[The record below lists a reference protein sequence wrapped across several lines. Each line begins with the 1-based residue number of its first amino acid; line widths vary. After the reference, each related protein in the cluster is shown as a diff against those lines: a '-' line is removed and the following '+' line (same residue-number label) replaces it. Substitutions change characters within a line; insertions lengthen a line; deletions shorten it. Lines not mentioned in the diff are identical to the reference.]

1 MKCGHIDAQ
10 WCAMSNL
17 NHALIDQLNTQLEAT
32 CRQPVRTAAPLSAPR
47 PLKITKV
54 VAESTPET
62 EDEIA
67 RLKRAL
73 ATLSPDVTRGQGSL
87 YDLDGATISTD
98 YWLLV
103 VWAIAS
109 LHWKCGEGIAREW
122 SKQSSRYSDDG
133 FDDAWSQ
140 YDPIRSNAVGIGSLY
155 KLAAHHNWQSAPK
168 TTLVAP
174 DEVTAELTLE
184 FPIVNG
190 NNKPKQVT
198 DNLNALL
205 QYEKIVVRYNQI
217 KKNTECIVP
226 GLQCVIDEA
235 DNTALTMITD
245 RAIHAGMTADRI
257 PEMVSAVA
265 SKNAYCP
272 VRTYIE
278 SEAWTGQYCFN
289 QFFAQLVTS
298 SPLIAELLVRKWM
311 IQAVAA
317 LYEKKGLSGA
327 GVLTFVGEQGV
338 GKTRAF
344 KDLTA
349 DIPDVFHEGATLDPS
364 NKDSVISSIS
374 HWIVELGELESTFKK
389 SEISQLK
396 AFLTRDTDV
405 VRRPYAK
412 RESTYPRRTVFAGT
426 VNEYQ
431 FLHDATGNRRFWPI
445 EITQVKR
452 DTTINYQ
459 QLWAEVYTWYRSG
472 EAWHLNDKEQKR
484 LAQYTE
490 RFTVTDPAVDL
501 LLQKFDF
508 ATAQS
513 WDWHSM
519 ADICTAL
526 GLDRPTKGD
535 HMRLAATI
543 VKHNGKV
550 KSQKTNGATYHY
562 VPTLRG
568 QTISVDKTSLRTR
581 LHVLFGTSNENEQ
594 T

>member
-1 MKCGHIDAQ
+1 VRCGHIDAQ
-10 WCAMSNL
+10 WFVMSRF
-17 NHALIDQLNTQLEAT
+17 NHALIDQLNTLLEAT

-47 PLKITKV
+47 PLTITKV

-62 EDEIA
+62 EVEIA
-67 RLKRAL
+67 KLRRAL
-73 ATLSPDVTRGQGSL
+73 ATLSPDVPRGQGSL
-87 YDLDGATISTD
+87 YDLDGVTISTD

-122 SKQSSRYSDDG
+122 SRQSSRYSDDG

-140 YDPIRSNAVGIGSLY
+140 YDPLRSNAVGIGSLY
-155 KLAAHHNWQSAPK
+155 KLAAYHGGRSAPK

-174 DEVTAELTLE
+174 NEVTAELTLE

-190 NNKPKQVT
+190 NNKPRQVT

-226 GLQCVIDEA
+226 GLQCVVDEA

-245 RAIHAGMTADRI
+245 CAVRAGMTADRI
-257 PEMVSAVA
+257 PEMVSAIA

-278 SEAWTGQYCFN
+278 SVAWTGQSCFN

-298 SPLIAELLVRKWM
+298 SPLMAELLVRKWM

-349 DIPDVFHEGATLDPS
+349 DLPDVFHEGATLDPS
-364 NKDSVISSIS
+364 NKDSVISAIT

-396 AFLTRDTDV
+396 AFLTRNTDV

-412 RESTYPRRTVFAGT
+412 RNSTYPRRTVFAGT

-431 FLHDATGNRRFWPI
+431 FLHDTTGNRRFWPI

-472 EAWHLNDKEQKR
+472 EAWHLNDEEKKR
-484 LAQYTE
+484 LAHYIE

-501 LLQKFDF
+501 LLQRFDF
-508 ATAQS
+508 ATALT

-535 HMRLAATI
+535 HMRLAAAI
-543 VKHNGKV
+543 VKYNGKV
-550 KSQKTNGATYHY
+550 KSQKTNSATYHY
-562 VPTLRG
+562 VPSLRG
-568 QTISVDKTSLRTR
+568 QTISVDKTSLQTR
-581 LHVLFGTSNENEQ
+581 LHVLFGTFKENEQ
-594 T
+594 S

>member
-1 MKCGHIDAQ
+1 
-10 WCAMSNL
+10 
-17 NHALIDQLNTQLEAT
+17 
-32 CRQPVRTAAPLSAPR
+32 LSQ
-47 PLKITKV
+47 KV
-54 VAESTPET
+54 
-62 EDEIA
+62 
-67 RLKRAL
+67 
-73 ATLSPDVTRGQGSL
+73 G
-87 YDLDGATISTD
+87 
-98 YWLLV
+98 
-103 VWAIAS
+103 WAIAS
-109 LHWKCGEGIAREW
+109 LHWECGEDIAREW
-122 SKQSSRYSDDG
+122 SKQSPRYSDDG
-133 FDDAWSQ
+133 FDDAWSK
-140 YDPIRSNAVGIGSLY
+140 YDSARSNAVGIGSLY
-155 KLAAHHNWQSAPK
+155 KLAAHHSGRSLQK

-174 DEVTAELTLE
+174 NEVTAAMPLE
-184 FPIVNG
+184 FPLVNG
-190 NNKPKQVT
+190 SNKPKQVT
-198 DNLNALL
+198 DNLKALL
-205 QYEKIVVRYNQI
+205 HYEKIVVRYNQI

-245 RAIHAGMTADRI
+245 CAIRAGMTADRI
-257 PEMVSAVA
+257 PEMVSAIA
-265 SKNAYCP
+265 SQNAYCP

-278 SEAWTGQYCFN
+278 SKPWTGHSCFN
-289 QFFAQLVTS
+289 QFFAQLATA
-298 SPLIAELLVRKWM
+298 SPLMAELLVRKWM

-317 LYEKKGLSGA
+317 LYEKNGLSGA

-349 DIPDVFHEGATLDPS
+349 DLPDVFHEGATLDPS

-396 AFLTRDTDV
+396 AFLTRSNNDV

-412 RESTYPRRTVFAGT
+412 RDSAYPRRTVFAGT

-431 FLHDATGNRRFWPI
+431 FLHDTTGNRRFWPI

-472 EAWHLNDKEQKR
+472 EAWHLDEEEQKR

-508 ATAQS
+508 STAQS
-513 WDWHSM
+513 WDWHTM
-519 ADICTAL
+519 AEICTAL
-526 GLDRPTKGD
+526 CLDRTTKGD

-543 VKHNGKV
+543 VKYNGKV
-550 KSQKTNGATYHY
+550 KSQKTNGASYHY
-562 VPTLRG
+562 VPSLTG
-568 QTISVDKTSLRTR
+568 PTISVDKKSRQAR
-581 LHVLFGTSNENEQ
+581 LHVLFGTSNEN
-594 T
+594 

>member
-1 MKCGHIDAQ
+1 
-10 WCAMSNL
+10 MSNL
-17 NHALIDQLNTQLEAT
+17 NHILINQLNTLVETA
-32 CRQPVRTAAPLSAPR
+32 CRQPARTVAQLRAPR
-47 PLKITKV
+47 PVASTKV
-54 VAESTPET
+54 VAEPTPET
-62 EDEIA
+62 EIEVA
-67 RLKRAL
+67 KLKRAL
-73 ATLSPDVTRGQGSL
+73 ATLSPDVPRGQGSL
-87 YDLDGATISTD
+87 YDLDEKTISTD

-109 LHWKCGEGIAREW
+109 LQWECGEGIAREW
-122 SKQSSRYSDDG
+122 SMQSPRYSDDG
-133 FDDAWSQ
+133 FDDAWSK
-140 YDPIRSNAVGIGSLY
+140 YDSTRSNAVRIGSLY
-155 KLAAHHNWQSAPK
+155 KLAANHNDQSAPK
-168 TTLVAP
+168 TTLVATT
-174 DEVTAELTLE
+174 EVTAAMTLE
-184 FPIVNG
+184 FPLVSG

-198 DNLNALL
+198 DNLNALI

-245 RAIHAGMTADRI
+245 CAILAGMTAKRI
-257 PEMVSAVA
+257 PEMVSAIA

-278 SEAWTGQYCFN
+278 STPWTGQSYFK
-289 QFFAQLVTS
+289 QFFAQFITTA
-298 SPLIAELLVRKWM
+298 PLMAEFLVRKWM

-349 DIPDVFHEGATLDPS
+349 DLPDVFHEGATLDPS

-396 AFLTRDTDV
+396 AFLTRNTDV

-412 RESTYPRRTVFAGT
+412 RDSTYPRRTVFAGT

-431 FLHDATGNRRFWPI
+431 FLHDTTGNRRFWPI
-445 EITQVKR
+445 EITQVNR

-472 EAWHLNDKEQKR
+472 EEWHLSDEEQKR

-519 ADICTAL
+519 AEICTAL
-526 GLDRPTKGD
+526 DLDRPTKGD

-543 VKHNGKV
+543 VKYNGKM
-550 KSQKTNGATYHY
+550 KSRQNNGATYHY
-562 VPTLRG
+562 VPSLTG
-568 QTISVDKTSLRTR
+568 QTINIDKKSRQAR
-581 LHVLFGTSNENEQ
+581 LHVLFGTSNEN
-594 T
+594 

>member
-1 MKCGHIDAQ
+1 VA
-10 WCAMSNL
+10 
-17 NHALIDQLNTQLEAT
+17 
-32 CRQPVRTAAPLSAPR
+32 SA
-47 PLKITKV
+47 KV
-54 VAESTPET
+54 VAKNTPET
-62 EDEIA
+62 AVEIA
-67 RLKRAL
+67 KLKQAL
-73 ATLSPDVTRGQGSL
+73 AALSPDVPRGQGSL
-87 YDLDGATISTD
+87 YDLDEKTISTD
-98 YWLLV
+98 YWLVV

-109 LHWKCGEGIAREW
+109 LQWECGEDIAREW
-122 SKQSSRYSDDG
+122 SMQSPRYSDDG
-133 FDDAWSQ
+133 FDDAWSK
-140 YDPIRSNAVGIGSLY
+140 YDSARNDAVGIGSLY
-155 KLAAHHNWQSAPK
+155 KLAAHYSGRSLQK
-168 TTLVAP
+168 TTLVVPREPIA
-174 DEVTAELTLE
+174 AMTLE
-184 FPIVNG
+184 FPLVSG

-217 KKNTECIVP
+217 KKNSECIVP

-257 PEMVSAVA
+257 PEMVSAIA

-278 SEAWTGQYCFN
+278 SAPWAGQSCFH
-289 QFFAQLVTS
+289 QFFAQLVTA
-298 SPLIAELLVRKWM
+298 SPLMAELLVRKWM

-338 GKTRAF
+338 GKTRAL

-349 DIPDVFHEGATLDPS
+349 ELPDVFHEGATLDPS
-364 NKDSVISSIS
+364 NKDSVISAIT

-412 RESTYPRRTVFAGT
+412 RDSTYPRRTVFAGT

-431 FLHDATGNRRFWPI
+431 FLHDTTGNRRFWPI

-472 EAWHLNDKEQKR
+472 EAWHLNDEEQKR

-519 ADICTAL
+519 AEICTAL
-526 GLDRPTKGD
+526 GLDRATKGD
-535 HMRLAATI
+535 HMRIAATI
-543 VKHNGKV
+543 VKYNGKV

-562 VPTLRG
+562 VPSLTG

-581 LHVLFGTSNENEQ
+581 LHALFGTSNEN
-594 T
+594 

>member
-1 MKCGHIDAQ
+1 MRGGHTDAQ
-10 WCAMSNL
+10 LCVMSNL
-17 NHALIDQLNTQLEAT
+17 NHILINQLNTLLEAT
-32 CRQPVRTAAPLSAPR
+32 CRQPARQAAPLRAPR
-47 PLKITKV
+47 PMTSKKV
-54 VAESTPET
+54 ATENTPET
-62 EDEIA
+62 ETEVA
-67 RLKRAL
+67 KLRRVL
-73 ATLSPDVTRGQGSL
+73 ATLSPDVPRGQGSL
-87 YDLDGATISTD
+87 YDLDEKTISTD

-109 LHWKCGEGIAREW
+109 LQWDSGEGIAREW
-122 SKQSSRYSDDG
+122 SMQSPRYSDDG
-133 FDDAWSQ
+133 FDDVWSK
-140 YDPIRSNAVGIGSLY
+140 YDSTRNDAVRIGSLY
-155 KLAAHHNWQSAPK
+155 KLAAHHSGRSAPK
-168 TTLVAP
+168 TTLVATN
-174 DEVTAELTLE
+174 EVTAAMTLE
-184 FPIVNG
+184 FPLVNG
-190 NNKPKQVT
+190 SNKPKQVT
-198 DNLNALL
+198 DNLNALI
-205 QYEKIVVRYNQI
+205 QFEKIAVRYNQI
-217 KKNTECIVP
+217 KKNAECIVP

-257 PEMVSAVA
+257 PEMVSAIA

-278 SEAWTGQYCFN
+278 SAPWTGQSCFN
-289 QFFAQLVTS
+289 QFFAQFITTN
-298 SPLIAELLVRKWM
+298 PLMAELLVRKWM

-349 DIPDVFHEGATLDPS
+349 DLPDVFYEGATLDPS
-364 NKDSVISSIS
+364 NKDSVISAIS

-396 AFLTRDTDV
+396 AFLTRNTDV

-412 RESTYPRRTVFAGT
+412 RDSTYPRRTVFAGT

-431 FLHDATGNRRFWPI
+431 FLHDTTGNRRFWPI
-445 EITQVKR
+445 EITQVNR

-472 EAWHLNDKEQKR
+472 EAWHLNEDEQKC

-508 ATAQS
+508 ALAQL

-519 ADICTAL
+519 ADICGAL
-526 GLDRPTKGD
+526 GLDRATKAD
-535 HMRLAATI
+535 QMRLAATI
-543 VKHNGKV
+543 VKYNGKM
-550 KSQKTNGATYHY
+550 KSRRTNGATYHY
-562 VPTLRG
+562 VPSLTG
-568 QTISVDKTSLRTR
+568 QTISVDKKSRQAQ
-581 LHVLFGTSNENEQ
+581 LHVLFDTSNES
-594 T
+594 